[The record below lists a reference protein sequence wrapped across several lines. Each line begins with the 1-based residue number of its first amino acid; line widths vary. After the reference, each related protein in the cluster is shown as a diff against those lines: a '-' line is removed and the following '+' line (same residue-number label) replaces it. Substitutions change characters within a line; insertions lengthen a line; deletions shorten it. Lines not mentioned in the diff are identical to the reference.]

1 MTAPSREDL
10 DRAIDSIAERL
21 TRTSGGGSIIAEA
34 AAGQAGVSPATLSAL
49 SAVVHADA
57 LSLSALLAYRAAS
70 ARIDMDRAE
79 IGGGQ

>member
-21 TRTSGGGSIIAEA
+21 SSPGGASIIAEA

-49 SAVVHADA
+49 SAVVQADA

-79 IGGGQ
+79 IGGGK